1 MRMLAAPL
9 ALKLATDLISSSLIK
24 YCKLTSKDNF
34 MGSLFIDLKSLSK
47 YFSTPEIP
55 LLSMSV
61 WPIT

>member
-1 MRMLAAPL
+1 MLAAPL
-9 ALKLATDLISSSLIK
+9 ALKLETDLISSSLIK

-34 MGSLFIDLKSLSK
+34 IGSLFIDLKSLSK

-61 WPIT
+61 